1 MAGCFDRLVM
11 RRNCGCGT
19 LRSVEADAEPVTG
32 NTPARLIAGA
42 WHADC
47 RAAAGMPSGKIMP
60 PPRENGT
67 P

>member
-1 MAGCFDRLVM
+1 MWYVAL
-11 RRNCGCGT
+11 RRSGCGA
-19 LRSVEADAEPVTG
+19 RIWQY
-32 NTPARLIAGA
+32 PARLIAGA

-47 RAAAGMPSGKIMP
+47 RAAAGIPSGKIMP